1 MSLLPSRARAH
12 TRAGRSL
19 TSSLVFLRLLRPLRP
34 AAAAGLVA
42 VAVAPAQ
49 AAEQVVVTASREPL
63 ALQRLAAD
71 LAAIEADRVRE
82 SSADSLADLLRR
94 EAGVQLSRNGGPGHA
109 TGLSIRGAPAT
120 QVVVLVDG
128 MRVGSATLGSTALE
142 SLPLAQVDRIEVLR
156 GPGSSLYGADAVGG
170 VVQVFTKAGEPGRQV
185 EGRAAVGGYGS
196 RELAAGLR
204 GAQGAWDWAATLSH
218 EASDGV
224 STLRPGDQFG
234 NHNPDR
240 DGHRLDAAQLRV
252 GFAPVRGQRLGASW
266 LRTRLRSQYDSS
278 EFLPPTFAQD
288 NTPDFRTRQA
298 TEVATLDW
306 RGTLGASLSGSA
318 RAARSVDDTRDGG
331 TQTDRF
337 RTERRLVGAQLA
349 WNAGAAGQLVGALER
364 QEDRGR
370 STSYAAPVQRRNT
383 AAVLEWT
390 GRAGAFAWQAD
401 ARRDDASDHAAVN
414 TGRLGGAVQLA
425 PGLRLRA
432 LAGSTFRAPSFND
445 LYFPGYGVPTLRAER
460 GRSAE
465 VGLSWRH
472 AGGEAALT
480 LWRNR
485 VRDLIGYQPD
495 ASQCPPDPAYA
506 FGCAGNTARAKLHGA
521 TLSARQ
527 RIGAVWTLRGQ
538 LDFLEARDESTGQR
552 LPRRAAHQ
560 ASAEAAWT
568 QGDWSASAALLRV
581 GERPDAGKR
590 LAAETTLDL
599 QAGWRL
605 AKGWQLQAKL
615 LNATD
620 RDLEPARDYQ
630 GLGRQAWLVLR
641 HDASW

>member
-1 MSLLPSRARAH
+1 MSSLPSRARARIGAVLCLPVALH
-12 TRAGRSL
+12 P
-19 TSSLVFLRLLRPLRP
+19 LRL
-34 AAAAGLVA
+34 AAAAIA
-42 VAVAPAQ
+42 AATSFAAQ
-49 AAEQVVVTASREPL
+49 SDGPVVVTASREPL

-71 LAAIEADRVRE
+71 LAPIEADRVQG

-94 EAGVQLSRNGGPGHA
+94 EAGAQLSRNGGPGHA
-109 TGLSIRGAPAT
+109 SGLSIRGAPAT

-128 MRVGSATLGSTALE
+128 MRVGSATLGSVALE

-170 VVQVFTKAGEPGRQV
+170 VVQVFTKTGQPGVQA

-196 RELAAGLR
+196 REAAAGLR
-204 GAQGAWDWAATLSH
+204 GAQGPWDWAATLSH

-224 STLRPGDQFG
+224 STLRPGDLFG

-240 DGHRLDAAQLRV
+240 DGHRLDAAQLRL
-252 GFAPVRGQRLGASW
+252 GYAPVRGQRFGASW
-266 LRTRLRSQYDSS
+266 LRTRLDSRYDSS
-278 EFLPPTFAQD
+278 EFLPPSFAQD
-288 NTPDFRTRQA
+288 NAPDFRTRQA

-306 RGTLGASLSGSA
+306 RGTLNETLAASA
-318 RAARSVDDTRDGG
+318 RAARSTDDTRDGG
-331 TQTDRF
+331 TVVDRF
-337 RTERRLVGAQLA
+337 RTERRLVAAQLA
-349 WNAGAAGQLVGALER
+349 WRAGAAGQFVGALER
-364 QEDRGR
+364 QDDRGR

-383 AAVLEWT
+383 AVVVEWT
-390 GRAGAFAWQAD
+390 GRFGAFAWQAD
-401 ARRDDASDHAAVN
+401 ARRDDASDHDAVG
-414 TGRLGGAVQLA
+414 TGRLGGSVQLT

-465 VGLSWRH
+465 IGLNWRDEH
-472 AGGEAALT
+472 GEAALT

-506 FGCAGNTARAKLHGA
+506 FGCAGNTARATLHGA

-527 RIGAVWTLRGQ
+527 RLAAAWTLRGQ
-538 LDFLEARDESTGQR
+538 LDFLEARDEASGRR

-568 QGDWSASAALLRV
+568 QGAWSASAALLRV
-581 GERPDAGKR
+581 GARPDAGKQ

-599 QAGWRL
+599 QAGWRF
-605 AKGWQLQAKL
+605 AKGWQVQGKL

-630 GLGRQAWLVLR
+630 GLGRQGWLVLR
-641 HDASW
+641 HDAAW

>member
-1 MSLLPSRARAH
+1 MSTPPSQARAH
-12 TRAGRSL
+12 TCAGRSVCTVPAPRRL
-19 TSSLVFLRLLRPLRP
+19 AASL
-34 AAAAGLVA
+34 AAVLVSVAA
-42 VAVAPAQ
+42 PSAQ
-49 AAEQVVVTASREPL
+49 AADPVVVTASREPL

-71 LAAIEADRVRE
+71 LAGIEPDRVQG

-142 SLPLAQVDRIEVLR
+142 SLPLAQVDRVEVLR

-170 VVQVFTKAGEPGRQV
+170 VVQVFTKAGEPGWQF
-185 EGRAAVGGYGS
+185 EGRAAAGGYGS
-196 RELAAGLR
+196 REASVGLR
-204 GAQGAWDWAATLSH
+204 GAEGAWDWAATLSH
-218 EASDGV
+218 EASDGI

-234 NHNPDR
+234 NHHPDR
-240 DGHRLDAAQLRV
+240 DGHRLDAAQLRL
-252 GFAPVRGQRLGASW
+252 GFAPARGHRLGASW
-266 LRTRLRSQYDSS
+266 LRTRLDSRYDGS
-278 EFLPPTFAQD
+278 EFLPPAFAQD

-298 TEVATLDW
+298 SEVATLDW
-306 RGTLGASLSGSA
+306 RGPLGPSLSGSV

-331 TQTDRF
+331 TVTDRF
-337 RTERRLVGAQLA
+337 RTERRLLAAQLA
-349 WNAGAAGQLVGALER
+349 WKAGAAGQFVGALER

-370 STSYAAPVQRRNT
+370 STSYTAPVQRRNA

-390 GRAGAFAWQAD
+390 GSVGRFAWQAD
-401 ARRDDASDHAAVN
+401 ARRDDASDHEAVS
-414 TGRLGGAVQLA
+414 TGRLGGSVQLA

-460 GRSAE
+460 GRSTE
-465 VGLSWRH
+465 LGLDWRH
-472 AGGEAALT
+472 AVGEAALT

-495 ASQCPPDPAYA
+495 AGQCPPDPAYA
-506 FGCAGNTARAKLHGA
+506 FGCAGNTARARLHGA

-527 RIGAVWTLRGQ
+527 RVASAWTLRGQ
-538 LDFLEARDESTGQR
+538 LDFLEARDEATGQR

-568 QGDWSASAALLRV
+568 QGVWSASAALLRV
-581 GERPDAGKR
+581 GARPDAGKR

-599 QAGWRL
+599 QAGWRF
-605 AKGWQLQAKL
+605 ARGWQLQGRL